1 MPRDLEGEVEEGGE
15 GVRSVEE
22 RRGEVLSRG
31 KKRLVVEKM
40 RGEVLSRGVVLGR
53 GEVFREFSFLAKIIW
68 NEVSCC
74 DLPSI
79 TLHMAV
85 IQAN

>member
-1 MPRDLEGEVEEGGE
+1 MPRDLVGEVEEGGE

-22 RRGEVLSRG
+22 RRGEVLSR
-31 KKRLVVEKM
+31 
-40 RGEVLSRGVVLGR
+40 RGALGR

-68 NEVSCC
+68 NEVGCC
-74 DLPSI
+74 NLPSI

-85 IQAN
+85 IQAKRSDDCCVHTVHPRYGS